1 MLDDKVDKCFYV
13 FMRTTI
19 DIPDPLFREV
29 KARAAYEG
37 KKMKDLI
44 TGFIEAGLH
53 TSSFSMDAEDPVPPP
68 PIAFKKDSQTTQVG
82 PYSNADLMEI
92 LEDEDALQNSHK
104 S

>member
-1 MLDDKVDKCFYV
+1 
-13 FMRTTI
+13 MRTTI

-53 TSSFSMDAEDPVPPP
+53 KSFQLTD
-68 PIAFKKDSQTTQVG
+68 
-82 PYSNADLMEI
+82 
-92 LEDEDALQNSHK
+92 
-104 S
+104 